1 MAVTTKLSVWNAALR
16 ELGAA
21 PLANTTDANTRQ
33 YELAAAWD
41 HAIEHVLAM
50 QDWNF
55 ARRRANL
62 SGVSDSSYPPYTF
75 RFTRPANYL
84 RKVWF
89 KTSAADEYQ
98 IDHAEPGAAI
108 YAAVASGLL
117 EYISEHADNLD
128 PANWPPHFTRVMTL
142 YLAGAVAP
150 KLARAGAGDQGALA
164 GKLETALG
172 EATEKE
178 AIFLLDGQIPVARQ
192 PVFRRA
198 LEFMGQQLSGSVAI
212 HAHTDMLRWHMNR
225 AWDHALRFVLEQGA
239 WNYATRRATLTGGT
253 EPVPGAVS
261 ASIVEG
267 YSVAPATEPA
277 AAADLPDMAGFDY
290 GFPLPADFLHK
301 IWIKADAN
309 HTFECRHQIMGGA
322 IYTNV
327 APVVTE
333 YIAWDADSRD
343 PAQWSASF
351 LEAVA
356 AYLALVT
363 VPELLL
369 VAEREGVKVAAND
382 VRQKLET
389 VYEMKL
395 SNAKLRD
402 AIQQEPKQLPPG
414 RFVRARMGGTVSNR
428 RY

>member
-1 MAVTTKLSVWNAALR
+1 MATTSKLTIWNAALR

-21 PLANTTDANTRQ
+21 PLANATDANTRQ
-33 YELAAAWD
+33 YELNAAWD

-50 QDWNF
+50 EDWNF

-62 SGVSDSSYPPYTF
+62 AGVSDSSYPPYTF

-108 YAAVASGLL
+108 YASVASGLL

-172 EATEKE
+172 EAREKE

-198 LEFMGQQLSGSVAI
+198 LEFMGQQLAGSVAI

-225 AWDHALRFVLEQGA
+225 AWDHALKFVLEQGA

-253 EPVPGAVS
+253 EPVPGEVS

-267 YSVAPATEPA
+267 YSVAPATEPTA
-277 AAADLPDMAGFDY
+277 TADLPDMAGFDY
-290 GFPLPADFLHK
+290 GYALPADFLHK

-309 HTFECRHQIMGGA
+309 HTFECSHQIMGGA

-327 APVVTE
+327 APAVLE
-333 YIAWDADSRD
+333 YIAWDADSQD

-369 VAEREGVKVAAND
+369 VAERKGVKVAAND

-414 RFVRARMGGTVSNR
+414 RFVRARMGGSVANR

>member
-277 AAADLPDMAGFDY
+277 APPICRIWPGSTTASRCQPISCTRYGSRPTPITRSSAGTRSWAARSTP
-290 GFPLPADFLHK
+290 
-301 IWIKADAN
+301 
-309 HTFECRHQIMGGA
+309 T
-322 IYTNV
+322 
-327 APVVTE
+327 
-333 YIAWDADSRD
+333 SRR
-343 PAQWSASF
+343 
-351 LEAVA
+351 L
-356 AYLALVT
+356 
-363 VPELLL
+363 
-369 VAEREGVKVAAND
+369 
-382 VRQKLET
+382 
-389 VYEMKL
+389 
-395 SNAKLRD
+395 
-402 AIQQEPKQLPPG
+402 
-414 RFVRARMGGTVSNR
+414 
-428 RY
+428 